1 MKKLCILLTV
11 ILFALMLPGCSTT
24 DKPDSKAER
33 YTRQSS
39 IEVVSGERSGLE
51 SDSSA
56 DASGDPSEQQSEQS
70 SESSLSDEDKKMLDD
85 MHKAEQRLE
94 EVLSSDEYKNADED
108 HKRELANKVLSELVD
123 EGYIIKD
130 SVLEDDQNI
139 SFTYRG
145 GILGG
150 ISLRGFDPYMN

>member
-56 DASGDPSEQQSEQS
+56 E
-70 SESSLSDEDKKMLDD
+70 ES
-85 MHKAEQRLE
+85 KAEQSKTDSSAE
-94 EVLSSDEYKNADED
+94 ESKAEESKTDSSVAESSAAAE
-108 HKRELANKVLSELVD
+108 
-123 EGYIIKD
+123 
-130 SVLEDDQNI
+130 
-139 SFTYRG
+139 
-145 GILGG
+145 
-150 ISLRGFDPYMN
+150 